1 MGASLAAAAQAGT
14 PRIKTVLTCLGH
26 FQAMAYHFRI
36 LVLAAAFAAAPALA
50 ADDCKDVSG
59 EIVSQ
64 AQVTLPADANVTVRL
79 IEAGIPEGPLLVI
92 GETRFAAGGKA
103 LPLTFTFHPVCDDL
117 WLAVRA
123 GFEIVIES
131 GGKTIFS
138 TDPVQLMDQRDPYHP
153 VEVFASK

>member
-1 MGASLAAAAQAGT
+1 
-14 PRIKTVLTCLGH
+14 
-26 FQAMAYHFRI
+26 MAYHFRI
-36 LVLAAAFAAAPALA
+36 LVLVLGAALALSPAFA

-103 LPLTFTFHPVCDDL
+103 LPLAFTFHPVCDDL

-138 TDPVQLMDQRDPYHP
+138 TDPVQLMDQREPYHP